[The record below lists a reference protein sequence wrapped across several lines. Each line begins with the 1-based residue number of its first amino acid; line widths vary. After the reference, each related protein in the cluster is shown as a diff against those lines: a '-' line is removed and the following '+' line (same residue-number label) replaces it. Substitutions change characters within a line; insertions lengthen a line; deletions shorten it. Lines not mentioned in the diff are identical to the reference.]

1 MERRP
6 VTSDIHPG
14 HTCSLASVTEISST
28 ILSSSLVS
36 TVVVSSSSLT
46 MSENFQNP
54 SLLGTSHSL
63 KFPVPVV
70 SHAASSLTG
79 RVCDFSRVSAP
90 TASST
95 WLPPSA
101 SGTSFQPLMGTA
113 YLYQHSS
120 TTVLSAVTSQRQIST
135 SVGDFTMTAT
145 NQNRAMC
152 TATQYAQT
160 LYANYMVP
168 VYPSLSGRL
177 VQGTPSQMLN
187 QGHSLSHLYQQ
198 GSQIYY
204 YNQGTMGTLR
214 SGELVPCWQSY
225 GSVTNT
231 GSRASAPQ
239 PEMTVLQEIQPAGTQ
254 PPVSTSGIYYYVSA
268 QTITETRFQGECKQQ
283 VWRGIR
289 SAFKRKVK

>member
-1 MERRP
+1 P
-6 VTSDIHPG
+6 T
-14 HTCSLASVTEISST
+14 
-28 ILSSSLVS
+28 
-36 TVVVSSSSLT
+36 
-46 MSENFQNP
+46 ENFQNP
-54 SLLGTSHSL
+54 SLLGTSQSL
-63 KFPVPVV
+63 QFSVPVV

-120 TTVLSAVTSQRQIST
+120 TTMLSAVTSQRQIST
-135 SVGDFTMTAT
+135 SVGDFAVTVT
-145 NQNRAMC
+145 NQNRAMRM
-152 TATQYAQT
+152 ATQYAQT
-160 LYANYMVP
+160 SYANYMVP

-177 VQGTPSQMLN
+177 VQGTPTQILN
-187 QGHSLSHLYQQ
+187 QGHSLSHPYQP

-204 YNQGTMGTLR
+204 YNQGTMGTLQ

-239 PEMTVLQEIQPAGTQ
+239 PEMMVLQEIQPAGTQ

-283 VWRGIR
+283 L
-289 SAFKRKVK
+289 